1 MTVFDCRSFSGLL
14 CGCDSLSE
22 PLVDIET
29 VFEDFNARTK
39 ALYFYRR
46 IIVSSVSVPVE
57 KSDTFIE
64 RKLEAWVQGHELQ

>member
-1 MTVFDCRSFSGLL
+1 M
-14 CGCDSLSE
+14 SE

-57 KSDTFIE
+57 RSDTFIE
-64 RKLEAWVQGHELQ
+64 KMHFFF